1 MTVNDL
7 IRRSLRSIGV
17 LNHAEE
23 PTAEEASDALQ
34 TLNDMLNAWIYE
46 GMDLEFA
53 ADLVLTDALPY
64 PDDHAAAF
72 RYALAVE
79 LAPEFGVQ
87 PPPAVLAMAA
97 SYKEALKTRY
107 LDPDTLAADAFLSP
121 IYNPNG
127 SGLL

>member
-7 IRRSLRSIGV
+7 IRRAMRSLGI
-17 LNHAEE
+17 LNHAED
-23 PTAEEASDALQ
+23 PTTEEAADALQ

-46 GMDLEFA
+46 GMDLELQ
-53 ADLVLTDALPY
+53 ADMALTDTLPF

-79 LAPEFGVQ
+79 LAPEYGVQ

-97 SYKEALKTRY
+97 SYKSALKTRY
-107 LDPDTLAADAFLSP
+107 VDPVELPSDSFLSP
-121 IYNPNG
+121 VYNPNG
-127 SGLL
+127 YDFQ

>member
-7 IRRSLRSIGV
+7 IRRAMRSIGV
-17 LNHAEE
+17 LHHNEE
-23 PTAEEASDALQ
+23 PSSDEAADALQ

-53 ADLVLTDALPY
+53 ADLVLTDTLPY

-79 LAPEFGVQ
+79 LAPEYGVQ

-97 SYKEALKTRY
+97 NYKSALKTRY
-107 LDPDTLAADAFLSP
+107 IDPDTLGTDPFLSP
-121 IYNPNG
+121 VYNPNG
-127 SGLL
+127 YNFL